1 MVKVIEYIGYKR
13 EGVEGL
19 MGRGLVSRDMGWSR
33 SGEGLDKVFTKLP
46 QGNLL
51 LCKVNEKLK
60 M

>member
-1 MVKVIEYIGYKR
+1 MGKVIEYIGYER

-19 MGRGLVSRDMGWSR
+19 KGRGLGSRDMGRSR

-51 LCKVNEKLK
+51 LCKINEKLK

>member
-1 MVKVIEYIGYKR
+1 MGKVIEYIGYER

-19 MGRGLVSRDMGWSR
+19 RAGGWEVETWDGA
-33 SGEGLDKVFTKLP
+33 GEGLDKVFTKLP

-51 LCKVNEKLK
+51 LCKINEKLK

>member
-1 MVKVIEYIGYKR
+1 MGKVIEYIGYER

-19 MGRGLVSRDMGWSR
+19 KGGLRSRDMGWSK

-46 QGNLL
+46 QESLQ
-51 LCKVNEKLK
+51 LCKINEKLK